1 MPWCRIGA
9 PRLYSMAMSQTAG
22 SSFAPGTTGFGSIAS
37 AGTTGMPKRKQA
49 SVVEMLE
56 YVKSLNIDPI
66 READMLWIAEE
77 AFNAPLP
84 PGWTEHQDEQ
94 CRVYFHNS
102 STGESTWKHPM
113 DDLFR
118 EIVDYQRRVVEVGG
132 FWQIEDEIAEQEE
145 NIRKDLADWMELF
158 SEDGEKFFYNKHT
171 EESRF
176 DDPRMAVYHV
186 LYARI
191 KMVARMKE
199 RFPILARQPRP
210 EEPTEAE
217 KELRRRRE
225 EDREHYMSCLL
236 KIQTWGRVLLA
247 KKKLQRAREKAIVQ
261 KGPQPLRG
269 MLRLRLERVGATGA
283 KQLVLSQTTPAKRHR
298 AAVKIQKRMRGILT
312 RKRFQPLVRH
322 RCFLSKEMTKIQ
334 SMARVWLARRK
345 VARKKQQKLHVAATK
360 VQRTW
365 RGYKDRQYVTALRID
380 KARYDR
386 LMRSAIVIQSGVRMA
401 LARREHDRRKLIRW
415 AGGASTIQRQARI
428 FLQRKELHELA
439 LKDQPVQAM
448 FTLNTN
454 GMHRT
459 VMPWTWRVFVAP
471 WAGEEASEEASAEE
485 NGFVDIFNKVGV
497 SNWQTIAVVN
507 CQKMVRGFLSRIR
520 TQRLKTIALCSVRSM
535 VDGCLEEVTRRKAAA
550 IKIQS
555 IARGFLVRRKNLI
568 YEKRNAAWEANV
580 DNIVAV
586 QAFFRRYLAQEVVVT
601 GVLNNT
607 AYFAATMIQTS
618 WRGWLARRH
627 VERLREEALWPLK
640 GWFEFTATG
649 RDAVQVEVC
658 FLANPSFNDY
668 KYFLEYGSTST
679 LQLTLKELEKDLA
692 SAITAVQGNQ
702 FLKDDM
708 SRRPSASKDRSSKAR
723 PKPKSESRKE
733 DGKEQ
738 RSEEAPQDGEPKV
751 EKKEAKNKGNAA
763 RETPTAKEQG
773 KAAGETADPASPG
786 GQSESGKKASKPPKD
801 SEAAQQES
809 PVKPKAAAKGSAKAE
824 ARKAE
829 AGKKETSSGEA
840 QPPKPESAQPKPPTL
855 GADASVRE
863 MSQST
868 QANELRKTASGTVNA
883 PAEQGAAAA
892 GVESVDVG
900 SVKPKPAEK
909 PPNPNQGK
917 NYAGAI
923 KNGKFEKKKVDSIE
937 ELSKDERAAIMV
949 DIEEEK
955 QKKLQALQEKQ
966 KQQQKKKKQQ
976 EAKVQEAQRS
986 QMEQAEAQEEERRK
1000 QKVQELKKWLK
1011 QKEDQDRA
1019 KKERDAVLLQE
1030 LQEKEVQKQEQ
1041 QKVLEQARQEQRD
1054 KRLQAVAK
1062 QKAKLEAQLLASRE
1076 AAIQEKINAS
1086 QRSETKPSGD
1096 AEVSQESME
1105 NQPPE
1110 ETDPR
1115 MRKQQLLIQQQLGN
1129 ERGYGPGMP
1138 GMPGMPQRIVHR
1150 HIHHHVHYHEGD
1162 GEEPA
1167 LPSMEE
1173 RRRIEQASED
1183 RVKQKLAEQGMG
1195 EMDQGFGPHGVDPI
1209 AETPTMQQSR
1219 SLPALHSRS
1228 VQRTQEGPF
1237 RLLPDIN
1244 AREIGAKHGVPNFGQ
1259 SVDRAIQSY
1268 ANSGRPRFVKS
1279 GMAPPPR

>member
-1 MPWCRIGA
+1 
-9 PRLYSMAMSQTAG
+9 MSQTAG

-94 CRVYFHNS
+94 GRVYFHNG

-113 DDLFR
+113 DELFR

-225 EDREHYMSCLL
+225 EDRQHYTSCLL

-247 KKKLQRAREKAIVQ
+247 KRKLQRAREQAIVQ
-261 KGPQPLRG
+261 KGPQPLKG
-269 MLRLRLERVGATGA
+269 MLRLRMERVGATGA

-298 AAVKIQKRMRGILT
+298 AAVKIQKRIRGILT
-312 RKRFQPLVRH
+312 RKRFQPLVKH

-334 SMARVWLARRK
+334 SVARVWLARRK
-345 VARKKQQKLHVAATK
+345 VARKKKEKLHVAAAK
-360 VQRTW
+360 IQRTW
-365 RGYKDRQYVTALRID
+365 RGYKDRQYVTALRSD

-415 AGGASTIQRQARI
+415 AGGATTIQRQARV
-428 FLQRKELHELA
+428 FLLRKEMHELA

-471 WAGEEASEEASAEE
+471 WESTTGEETSPGEGP
-485 NGFVDIFNKVGV
+485 GFLDVFQKVGV

-507 CQKMVRGFLSRIR
+507 CQKMVRGFLSRAR
-520 TQRLKTIALCSVRSM
+520 TQRLRTIALLSVRSI
-535 VDGCLEEVTRRKAAA
+535 VDNCLEEVTQRKAAA

-555 IARGFLVRRKNLI
+555 IMRGFLVRRKNLI
-568 YEKRNAAWEANV
+568 FEKRNAAWEANV
-580 DNIVAV
+580 HNIVAV
-586 QAFFRRYLAQEVVVT
+586 QAFFKRYLAQEVVVQ

-607 AYFAATMIQTS
+607 AYFAASMIQTS

-627 VERLREEALWPLK
+627 VERLRAEALWPLK

-679 LQLTLKELEKDLA
+679 LQLTLQELEADLA
-692 SAITAVQGNQ
+692 SAITSVQGNQ
-702 FLKDDM
+702 FLKEDPT
-708 SRRPSASKDRSSKAR
+708 RRPSASKDRSSKAR
-723 PKPKSESRKE
+723 AAKPKMESRGKD
-733 DGKEQ
+733 DGKKE
-738 RSEEAPQDGEPKV
+738 RIEEVPEESDPKV
-751 EKKEAKNKGNAA
+751 DKKEAKAKAKAAA
-763 RETPTAKEQG
+763 REAAATKEEG
-773 KAAGETADPASPG
+773 KDTGEPSEASPTG
-786 GQSESGKKASKPPKD
+786 KTESGKKGPKMPKD
-801 SEAAQQES
+801 EASQEGAAS
-809 PVKPKAAAKGSAKAE
+809 KPKAAAKGTAKAE
-824 ARKAE
+824 PRKKGE
-829 AGKKETSSGEA
+829 EKKEASGEA
-840 QPPKPESAQPKPPTL
+840 QPPKPDNSQPKPPTL
-855 GADASVRE
+855 GTDASVRE

-868 QANELRKTASGTVNA
+868 QANELRKAASTSAIEPVANSETKEA
-883 PAEQGAAAA
+883 GA
-892 GVESVDVG
+892 S
-900 SVKPKPAEK
+900 KPKAADK
-909 PPNPNQGK
+909 PPNPDQGK
-917 NYAGAI
+917 NYAGAM

-937 ELSKDERAAIMV
+937 ALSKDEKAAILA
-949 DIEEEK
+949 DIEDEK

-976 EAKVQEAQRS
+976 EQKVQDAQRS
-986 QMEQAEAQEEERRK
+986 QIEQAEALEEERRK
-1000 QKVQELKKWLK
+1000 QKVAELKKWLK
-1011 QKEDQDRA
+1011 QKEEQDRA

-1030 LQEKEVQKQEQ
+1030 LQEKEIEKKEQ
-1041 QKVLEQARQEQRD
+1041 QKVLEQSRQEQRD

-1086 QRSETKPSGD
+1086 QRTETSKPSQGEAAEAD
-1096 AEVSQESME
+1096 APMQERLDG
-1105 NQPPE
+1105 QPPE

-1115 MRKQQLLIQQQLGN
+1115 MRKQQLLIQQQLGH
-1129 ERGYGPGMP
+1129 ERMGYGPPQGI
-1138 GMPGMPQRIVHR
+1138 PGMPQRIVHR

-1162 GEEPA
+1162 GEEQAA
-1167 LPSMEE
+1167 LPSLEE

-1195 EMDQGFGPHGVDPI
+1195 EMEAGFPGPHGVDPV
-1209 AETPTMQQSR
+1209 AQTPTSMQRSP
-1219 SLPALHSRS
+1219 SLPVMNGRS
-1228 VQRTQEGPF
+1228 GIPRTQEAF
-1237 RLLPDIN
+1237 RPNPSLPQID
-1244 AREIGAKHGVPNFGQ
+1244 ALELGRKSGVPNYGQ
-1259 SVDRAIQSY
+1259 SVDRAIHSY

-1279 GMAPPPR
+1279 GIAPPR